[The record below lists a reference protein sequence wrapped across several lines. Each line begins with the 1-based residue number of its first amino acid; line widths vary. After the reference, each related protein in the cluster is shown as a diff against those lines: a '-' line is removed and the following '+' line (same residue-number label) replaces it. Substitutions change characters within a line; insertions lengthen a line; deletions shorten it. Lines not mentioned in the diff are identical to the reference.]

1 MPHHIRV
8 KKTLTDIALIAL
20 TFLPILSLLYL
31 SWIYTGTPQG
41 DGIIQDLFTVLY
53 YQDTTS
59 FIEKID
65 STWWSYTQHRA
76 IVSKIAVLLLY
87 FISGHISLQVIGIIG
102 TISLCGMVALL
113 AQQVIH
119 HKLSSI
125 LIPTASLILLSPYFW
140 TLITWPET
148 TIFYYGTLF
157 LSFLCFWLLDR
168 KEPLVIPAMICSW
181 LATLT
186 MANGILSIVIASLII
201 IHQQVTKKKYHLSQ
215 LVLWT
220 SGSALCVAFHL
231 VTTNV
236 FSPDVYGAKT
246 LAESFV
252 GIEGR
257 LVDFLE
263 SMGSIPLPTHQFREG
278 KILLGCVFTGLVA
291 ILAYPRRVYASA
303 TITGL
308 MLFCTGT
315 LFLTSLFRYSAGNN
329 DGFQVFTTTNIVAIL
344 ILGTGQINKA
354 WITTLTLATA
364 IALNINALTINSPKM
379 KDKNSVLSENL
390 ESFLINGKEKKID
403 NWIKVILQ
411 DSIKKNVYRPLAH
424 HSTLK
429 NINNIKE
436 TQECAAKPYTSTS
449 TMTQTTS
456 NTAFAIKI
464 STTPISHLDSNHLT
478 LILCGSNKN
487 YQADL
492 STKNIELVN
501 NESSNVSALLDKR
514 LFAPGEYT
522 VYLGSKTKTIVMA
535 QNLNI
540 SAVEYPNRVE
550 YDCKIMKETFG
561 FKQKAFAPMINYYC
575 SGKQ

>member
-1 MPHHIRV
+1 MSHYIRV
-8 KKTLTDIALIAL
+8 KKTLTNITLITL
-20 TFLPILSLLYL
+20 TLFPALSLLYL

-53 YQDTTS
+53 YQESAS

-65 STWWSYTQHRA
+65 NTWWSYTQHRA
-76 IVSKIAVLLLY
+76 VVSKIIVLLLY
-87 FISGHISLQVIGIIG
+87 FISEHINLQVIGIIG
-102 TISLCGMVALL
+102 TISLCGIVALL

-140 TLITWPET
+140 TIITCPEA

-157 LSFLCFWLLDR
+157 LSFLCFCLLDR
-168 KEPLVIPAMICSW
+168 KKPLVIPAMICSW

-186 MANGILSIVIASLII
+186 MANGILSVVIASLII
-201 IHQQVTKKKYHLSQ
+201 IHQQVTEKKYSSSQ
-215 LVLWT
+215 LALWA
-220 SGSALCVAFHL
+220 SGSTLFTVFHFA
-231 VTTNV
+231 TTNV

-246 LAESFV
+246 FTESFV

-263 SMGSIPLPTHQFREG
+263 SMGSVPLPTHQFREG
-278 KILLGCVFTGLVA
+278 KILLGCIFTGLVA
-291 ILAYPRRVYASA
+291 ILAYPKRVYTSA

-315 LFLTSLFRYSAGNN
+315 LFLTSLFRYSAGSN
-329 DGFQVFTTTNIVAIL
+329 DGFQGFTVTNIAAIV
-344 ILGTGQINKA
+344 ILGAGYINKA
-354 WITTLTLATA
+354 WITTLLLVTA
-364 IALNINALTINSPKM
+364 IALNINAFAVNSPKM
-379 KDKNSVLSENL
+379 KNKNNMLSENL
-390 ESFLINGKEKKID
+390 ESFLINGNEKKID

-411 DSIKKNVYRPLAH
+411 DSIKKNVYRPLAF

-436 TQECAAKPYTSTS
+436 TQECAAKSHTSTS

-464 STTPISHLDSNHLT
+464 STTPISHLDSKHLT
-478 LILCGSNKN
+478 LILCGNNKN

-492 STKNIELVN
+492 STKNIEFVN
-501 NESSNVSALLDKR
+501 NDNSNVSALLDKR

-522 VYLGSKTKTIVMA
+522 VYLGSKTQTIA
-535 QNLNI
+535 IEQNLNI

-550 YDCKIMKETFG
+550 YDCKIMQETFG
-561 FKQKAFAPMINYYC
+561 FKKKAFAPMINYYC